1 VTKSTTEDNPF
12 TIFGVVEMMTRNWI
26 WKVGLGLV
34 WMMSLQ
40 SLQGQII
47 EPFDIRF
54 QAQQNG
60 GIQFLANTTMHCGSS
75 NNCLEAQ
82 EAMPFEFPQ
91 DNNNGHSMQY
101 FDGDND
107 PATFCSSSDSLAL
120 GTCAQISFAGLY
132 WAARLGNSNST
143 PEADLMEVKIKAA
156 DGDAYTDLTAD
167 QILYFNAS
175 SVSNY
180 CCFKDVT
187 DIVANN
193 PVNARYT
200 IADVNAV
207 QGSSSWG
214 GWVLIIVYA
223 DALEPM
229 RNLTVFDGVAVITM
243 SGNGNDVVDVP
254 IGGFQTPPFGPVD
267 LQLGVVAYD
276 GDRGEGGDQLGFS
289 GSGPFQYISDATH
302 DINNCFNS
310 THSTDGVMNP
320 WREPAFNNNLG
331 HDANVFIPDNS
342 TFAFLGNNATNAEIR
357 VTTGGESIT
366 VQCITS
372 SIDVYEPDLRATVY
386 ISDVNGGIA
395 NPGDI
400 LEYTV
405 VGKNIGSDA
414 AVNVEMEIGLD
425 IRTSFVPGSLEMIAG
440 PGVGALTD
448 AAGDDLGEFSPLNQ
462 TLSVRV
468 GSGASAFA
476 GGTLLNDPLGLD
488 SVAFRF
494 QVELT
499 DDCLLLQCDGTLTG
513 QATITGEGDISGN
526 SQDNN
531 GASAVVDAN
540 GCPIDAVT
548 TLDVQTGVCPPV
560 EIEPIGT
567 TCLGDDVTLEV
578 PQFDNNPLAESLAQY
593 TWTGPGGYTAYT
605 AAAFVPAAT
614 LADAGIY
621 VLEVTFDGLPCL
633 LSTADYNLIVHEPSP
648 MFTAPDPQCEGETD
662 FDFIGM
668 GAQFPGAVY
677 NWDFSGGAPANAT
690 GAGIPGVSFAASGW
704 HDVLLTLT
712 EIGCTASTLDS
723 IYVEPTPDLSA
734 FDVNIYPVSGCMPLS
749 VTFEDAAPSG
759 LLDYAWNFGDGSESY
774 ADAPLH
780 VFENPGT
787 YDLMVSAASTTG
799 CPASVEFTVPDA
811 VTVYGPPTAGF
822 EVTPQ
827 VVELIAPLVN
837 ITNLAQPGTTVT
849 YWMSDGGSLSTPN
862 GTYSFSDGGTWEI
875 IQTVIDAQGC
885 TATAWAE
892 VAVNGTIFF
901 APNTFTPD
909 RNGLNDVWLPVA
921 LGVVDYFLEVR
932 DRWGR
937 VMWTT
942 DDPGQPWLGEGPS
955 GDYFV
960 EDGVYLWR
968 VRFRDQLG
976 VPVEQS
982 GTVTLF
988 R

>member
-1 VTKSTTEDNPF
+1 MPENNPF
-12 TIFGVVEMMTRNWI
+12 TNFGVVEMMTRNTM

-40 SLQGQII
+40 TLQGQII

-91 DNNNGHSMQY
+91 DNNNGHDMQY

-143 PEADLMEVKIKAA
+143 PEADLMEAKIKAA

-175 SVSNY
+175 NVSNY

-200 IADVNAV
+200 VADVNAV

-243 SGNGNDVVDVP
+243 SGFGNEVVDVP
-254 IGGFQTPPFGPVD
+254 IAGFQTPPFGPVD

-320 WREPAFNNNLG
+320 WRQPAFNNNLG
-331 HDANVFIPDNS
+331 HDANIFVPNNTGFN
-342 TFAFLGNNATNAEIR
+342 FLGNNATNAEIR

-366 VQCITS
+366 VQAITS

-414 AVNVEMEIGLD
+414 AVDVSMSIGLD
-425 IRTSFVPGSLEMIAG
+425 IRTTYVPGSLEMVAG
-440 PGVGALTD
+440 PGVGTLTD
-448 AAGDDLGEFSPLNQ
+448 AAGDDLGEFQPLDQ
-462 TLSVRV
+462 TLNVRV
-468 GSGASAFA
+468 GTSAGPII
-476 GGTLLNDPLGLD
+476 GGTLTNDPMGLD

-494 QVELT
+494 QVALT

-513 QATITGEGDISGN
+513 AATIIGEGDISGN
-526 SQDNN
+526 PQDNN
-531 GASAVVDAN
+531 GASAVVDEN
-540 GCPIDAVT
+540 GCPVDAVT

-560 EIEPIGT
+560 AIEPVGT
-567 TCLGDDVTLEV
+567 TCLGDDVTLLV
-578 PQFDNNPLAESLAQY
+578 PQFSDNPLAESLAQY
-593 TWTGPGGYTAYT
+593 EWTGPNGYITFTAD
-605 AAAFVPAAT
+605 AFIPAAT
-614 LADAGIY
+614 FSEAGIY
-621 VLEVTFDGLPCL
+621 NLEVNFDGLPCL
-633 LSTADYNLIVHEPSP
+633 LQAAAYDLTVHQPDP
-648 MFTAPDPQCEGETD
+648 DFTAPAPQCLDGNA
-662 FDFIGM
+662 FDFVAM
-668 GAQFPGAVY
+668 GAQYAGATYAWSFPGAY
-677 NWDFSGGAPANAT
+677 PPAAT
-690 GAGIPGVSFAASGW
+690 GAGVPAVSYNSAGW
-704 HDVLLTLT
+704 HPVTLTLQ
-712 EIGCTASTLDS
+712 EIGCTNDHVDS
-723 IYVEPTPDLSA
+723 VFVEAAPDLSA
-734 FDVNIYPVSGCMPLS
+734 FAVDIFPASGCVPLS
-749 VTFEDAAPSG
+749 VTFGEANPTG
-759 LLDYAWNFGDGSESY
+759 ELDCAWTFGDGGESF
-774 ADAPLH
+774 ADAPIH
-780 VFENPGT
+780 IYEAPGV
-787 YDLMVSAASTTG
+787 YDIMVHAAATSG
-799 CPASVEFTVPDA
+799 CPAEVSFSIPGA
-811 VTVYGPPTAGF
+811 VTVHDLPEAGL
-822 EVTPQ
+822 EVEPQ
-827 VVELIAPLVN
+827 TVDLIAPIVH
-837 ITNLAQPGTTVT
+837 ISSLAQPGTTVN
-849 YWMSDGGSLSTPN
+849 YWMSDGGSLNSAN
-862 GTYSFSDGGTWEI
+862 GSYAFSDGGTFDI
-875 IQTVIDAQGC
+875 VQTVIDNNGC
-885 TATAWAE
+885 TATARAE
-892 VAVNGTIFF
+892 VAVNGTIFW
-901 APNTFTPD
+901 APTAFSPNSD
-909 RNGLNDVWLPVA
+909 GVNDVWLPTA
-921 LGVVDYFLEVR
+921 LGMTTYALEVR
-932 DRWGR
+932 DRWGEL
-937 VMWTT
+937 VWSTS
-942 DDPGQPWLGEGPS
+942 DPKQPWLGEGD
-955 GDYFV
+955 GGLHFV
-960 EDGVYLWR
+960 EDGVYVWQ
-968 VRFRDQLG
+968 VRFTDQLRQPQIQQG
-976 VPVEQS
+976 H
-982 GTVTLF
+982 VTLF